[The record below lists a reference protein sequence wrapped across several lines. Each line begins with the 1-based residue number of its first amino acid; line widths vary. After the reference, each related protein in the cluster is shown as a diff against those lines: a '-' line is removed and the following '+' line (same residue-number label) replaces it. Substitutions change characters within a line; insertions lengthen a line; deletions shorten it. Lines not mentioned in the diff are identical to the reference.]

1 VVSVAPNSFQPVSR
15 TPLSLLVSR
24 QLRTAI
30 LSGQLSV
37 GTELPTEKE
46 LTEHFGVSRSTI
58 REALR
63 ILQSQGLLSGGD
75 TVSTAR
81 PRVSAELTSASASE
95 ALENAVRMGTL
106 PLGDLIEFRL
116 LLEGSA
122 VTHPQL
128 DASRLDDARDALA
141 IMRTPGID
149 VASFHEQDVRF
160 HICLAGSGG
169 NSVFPLVM
177 SVLRDAI
184 ASHLL
189 GALSMMDDPVPVLGR
204 LADEHAAIL
213 AAVDAGDGERAAA
226 LIRAHIWDFYVNEV
240 PDGRSG

>member
-1 VVSVAPNSFQPVSR
+1 MTAAPSPFQPVAR

-24 QLRTAI
+24 QLRAAI
-30 LSGQLSV
+30 LTGELSI

-81 PRVSAELTSASASE
+81 PRVSAEQTSASASE
-95 ALENAVRMGTL
+95 ALENAVRLGQL

-116 LLEGSA
+116 LLECSA
-122 VTHPQL
+122 VTHPDL
-128 DASRLDDARDALA
+128 DIARLDDARDALA
-141 IMRTPGID
+141 VMRTPGID
-149 VASFHEQDVRF
+149 VTTFHQQDVRF
-160 HICLAGSGG
+160 HISLAGAGG
-169 NSVFPLVM
+169 NTVFPLVM
-177 SVLRDAI
+177 SVLRDSI
-184 ASHLL
+184 AGYLL
-189 GALSMMDDPVPVLGR
+189 GALSALPDPEPVLRG

-213 AAVDAGDGERAAA
+213 AAVDAGDGDRAAT
-226 LIRAHIWDFYVNEV
+226 LVKAHIWDFYANEV
-240 PDGRSG
+240 PDG